1 MGVNA
6 SSNYS
11 SSSGVYLGGGDSS
24 GGGSGSRGVGGGR
37 YGDLDGYGSGGNSSG
52 GYVVTS
58 VSKVR
63 SSSSGGGGSGG
74 TGSGRRLQSAGLAGG
89 PSPSFRD
96 RKNMTSRS
104 GGYEGEEAREPSE
117 RRLVGVRPGT
127 FWEGEGEREK
137 DKHKH
142 ESNNKGSSLQVTGA
156 QLAPLLLWGCLNF
169 SFVF

>member
-11 SSSGVYLGGGDSS
+11 SSSGVYLGGDSS

-52 GYVVTS
+52 GGYVVTS

-63 SSSSGGGGSGG
+63 SSSSGGGG

-96 RKNMTSRS
+96 RKNVTSRS
-104 GGYEGEEAREPSE
+104 GGYEGEEAWEPWDGC
-117 RRLVGVRPGT
+117 LVGVRPGT

-142 ESNNKGSSLQVTGA
+142 ESNNTGGVSA
-156 QLAPLLLWGCLNF
+156 GHRSAVRTSPSVGCFNF

>member
-1 MGVNA
+1 MAWSRALTGINPTPPASVGVNA

-11 SSSGVYLGGGDSS
+11 SSSGVYLGGGGRDSS
-24 GGGSGSRGVGGGR
+24 GGGSGSRGGGGGR
-37 YGDLDGYGSGGNSSG
+37 YGDLGGYGSGGNSSGGG

-63 SSSSGGGGSGG
+63 SSSSGGGSG

-104 GGYEGEEAREPSE
+104 GGYEGEEAREPWE
-117 RRLVGVRPGT
+117 RCPVGVRPGT
-127 FWEGEGEREK
+127 FWEGERE
-137 DKHKH
+137 
-142 ESNNKGSSLQVTGA
+142 
-156 QLAPLLLWGCLNF
+156 
-169 SFVF
+169 